1 MARSLRLAGT
11 VAAASLLAATV
22 GAQSNAPRF
31 GVGTGLAMPVGDYH
45 SAANGEGFNTALE
58 AMALVALK
66 PRFLPAFVRLDI
78 TYDAN
83 SGNDQ
88 LNGNLTTAFG
98 KPAREEAKLVGA
110 NVDLVYAPASNAR
123 LQAYLLGGIGVY
135 HTTIT
140 VTAGDSTANDAA
152 TKLAWNLG
160 GGVSYGLGAV
170 ALFFEARY
178 VNVAAVTGF
187 PRATVLPITTGLR
200 FGGR

>member
-1 MARSLRLAGT
+1 MAGS

-22 GAQSNAPRF
+22 AAQGNAPRF
-31 GVGTGLAMPVGDYH
+31 GVGTGLAMPLGDYH
-45 SAANGEGFNTALE
+45 AAASGEGFNTAVE

-66 PRFLPAFVRLDI
+66 PRFLPAVVRLDI

-83 SGNDQ
+83 SGNDR

-98 KPAREEAKLVGA
+98 RPAREQAKLLGA
-110 NVDLVYAPASNAR
+110 NVDLVFAPASAAR
-123 LQAYLLGGIGVY
+123 LQGYLLGGIGMY

-140 VTAGDSTANDAA
+140 VTVGDSTGSDAA

-170 ALFFEARY
+170 ALFIEARY
-178 VNVAAVTGF
+178 VNVAAVSGF
-187 PRATVLPITTGLR
+187 PRTTVLPITAGLR